1 MRKPDTL
8 AVMKVRRTVA
18 NAALSAASGL
28 ALTIALA
35 NWAVAQSPTGQ
46 GQREDV
52 AVFRREVFEPSAA
65 YSPPA
70 RVEAARRLGKLER
83 EAGHLSDAAFTVA
96 ICQITALADNLHS
109 SCFFSRKTGAPLGFT
124 DLGGRFFVTLAD
136 PPDADLLGG
145 ELISVD
151 GRGVSA
157 LKKAGRSLTGGPD
170 VHRDLT
176 FATLLNRIDLLN
188 ALGLTDKPEIARYR
202 IRLVRGAIVERSL
215 TPKAREA
222 DWPRL
227 PSADRTPWAL
237 QDPATIYRWRDA
249 ADLDAVV
256 IQLRGNVDT
265 AKQKLLDFLNEA
277 EANRKRLGRAN
288 VVLDM
293 RWDTGGNFLLNRDFM
308 RAWPSA
314 LPAQGRFFVLMGPA
328 NVSAGMASVAYL
340 KQAGGDRVVIVG
352 EPPGDRLMFF
362 SEGDFKD
369 LPHAGVMLLPST
381 QRYDFRTGCRG
392 YRDCF
397 VSIAQPGSPTGT
409 PPDEAATFEAYG
421 RAPLE
426 VQSLDP
432 QVAAPW
438 TIGDYLDGEDPGMRA
453 IASLIQR
460 SR

>member
-1 MRKPDTL
+1 
-8 AVMKVRRTVA
+8 MKFRRTVA
-18 NAALSAASGL
+18 NAALSVASGL
-28 ALTIALA
+28 VLAIALA

-46 GQREDV
+46 GQGQVEEV
-52 AVFRREVFEPSAA
+52 AVFRHEVFEPSAA

-70 RVEAARRLGKLER
+70 RVEAARRLVKLER

-96 ICQITALADNLHS
+96 ICQIAALADNLHS

-124 DLGGRFFVTLAD
+124 DLSGRFFVTLAD
-136 PPDADLLGG
+136 PSDGDLLGG

-151 GRGVSA
+151 GRGVSE

-176 FATLLNRIDLLN
+176 FATILNRIDLLN
-188 ALGLTDKPEIARYR
+188 ALGLADHPESARYR
-202 IRLVRGAIVERSL
+202 IRLLGGEIAERSL

-227 PSADRTPWAL
+227 PSADRAPWAL
-237 QDPATIYRWRDA
+237 QDPATLYRWRDA

-265 AKQKLLDFLNEA
+265 AKQKLLDFLNDA

-328 NVSAGMASVAYL
+328 DVSAGMASVAYL

-381 QRYDFRTGCRG
+381 QRYDFRTGCRH
-392 YRDCF
+392 YSDCF

-409 PPDEAATFEAYG
+409 PPEEAAAFEGYG
-421 RAPLE
+421 RVPLE

-438 TIGDYLDGEDPGMRA
+438 TIGDYLDGQDPGMRA
-453 IASLIQR
+453 VASLIQR
-460 SR
+460 SN